1 MALKLAA
8 AIIIPA
14 LLAAA
19 MGTSALA
26 MFTDTDSVSNNAF
39 TRGTGDISTT
49 PNTVLVTFSNM
60 PPGDSVVDDITVANN
75 GSLEARYS
83 VTSTTTENTLAAQL
97 DLTIWDEAEE
107 GDAETTCNTAP
118 PVTVLYGPAKLGST
132 TGNNL
137 IGNPAWGFQAGDRT
151 LAAGASDVLCFLV
164 SLPLSAGDSFQGLTT
179 TPTFEFAAEQT
190 TNNP

>member
-8 AIIIPA
+8 AIIVPA
-14 LLAAA
+14 LLAALT
-19 MGTSALA
+19 GTSALA
-26 MFTDTDSVSNNAF
+26 MFTDTGSVSNNAF
-39 TRGTGDISTT
+39 VRGTGDVSTT
-49 PNTVLVTFSNM
+49 PNTSLVTFSNM
-60 PPGDSVVDDITVANN
+60 PGDSVVDDITVTNN
-75 GSLEARYS
+75 GSLEVRYA

-107 GDAETTCNTAP
+107 GDAETTCNTTP
-118 PVTVLYGPAKLGST
+118 PVTVLYGPAELGST
-132 TGNNL
+132 TGVII
-137 IGNPAWGFQAGDRT
+137 IGNPAPGFQAGDRT